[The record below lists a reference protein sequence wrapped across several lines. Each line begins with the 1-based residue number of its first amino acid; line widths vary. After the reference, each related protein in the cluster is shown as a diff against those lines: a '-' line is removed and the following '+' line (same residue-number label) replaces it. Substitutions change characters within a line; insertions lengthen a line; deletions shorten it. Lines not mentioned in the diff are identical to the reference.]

1 MSDKKQQP
9 SRRKKIIS
17 RIITMVSL
25 SVFVY
30 SVYALGSIF
39 YDYYHNRQVL
49 AEVQDIYETIEVPEN
64 VTYGEFR
71 SQFYDLHEINED
83 IVGWITI
90 NDTKIDY
97 PILQAEDNG
106 YYLNRNYKREDTP
119 AGSIFMD
126 YRNNVAEENRNTIVY
141 GHRMKDDTMFNSLTK
156 YLDEDFL
163 KDHQTVKYDTMY
175 GSYDAE
181 VFAAYY
187 TTTEFDY
194 IQTEFASDQEYGDF
208 LQEVQDKSEIEA
220 DFDVGEE
227 DEIVTLS
234 TCDYTLDPDEGRLVV
249 HAKVVN
255 KQ

>member
-1 MSDKKQQP
+1 MFKKKQ
-9 SRRKKIIS
+9 SGKSKKMTS
-17 RIITMVSL
+17 RIITIVSL
-25 SVFVY
+25 SVFAY
-30 SVYALGSIF
+30 SLYALGSIF
-39 YDYYHNRQVL
+39 YDYYYNRQVL
-49 AEVQDIYETIEVPEN
+49 AEVQDIYETIEMPKD
-64 VTYGEFR
+64 VTYGQFR
-71 SQFYDLHEINED
+71 SQFYELHEINED

-97 PILQAEDNG
+97 PILQAEDND
-106 YYLNRNYKREDTP
+106 YYLDRNYKEEYAP

-126 YRNNVAEENRNTIVY
+126 YRNNVAEENKNTIVY
-141 GHRMKDDTMFNSLTK
+141 GHRMKDNTMFNMLTN
-156 YLDEDFL
+156 YLDEDFV
-163 KDHQTVKYDTMY
+163 KDHQTVQYDTMY

-194 IQTEFASDQEYGDF
+194 IQTEFASDQEYGGF
-208 LQEVQDKSEIEA
+208 LQEVKDKSEIKT
-220 DFDVGEE
+220 DFDVTEE

-249 HAKVVN
+249 HAKIVN

>member
-1 MSDKKQQP
+1 MSDKKQP
-9 SRRKKIIS
+9 SKRKKITS
-17 RIITMVSL
+17 RTITIVSL

-39 YDYYHNRQVL
+39 YDYYYNRQVL
-49 AEVQDIYETIEVPEN
+49 AEVQDIYETIEVPDN

-97 PILQAEDNG
+97 PILQAEDND

-126 YRNNVAEENRNTIVY
+126 YRNNVTEENRNTIEN
-141 GHRMKDDTMFNSLTK
+141 GHRMKDDTMFNSMTK
-156 YLDEDFL
+156 YLDEAFL
-163 KDHQTVKYDTMY
+163 KDHQTIEYEDMY
-175 GSYDAE
+175 RSYNEE
-181 VFAAYY
+181 VVAAYY
-187 TTTEFDY
+187 TTNEFDY
-194 IQTEFASDQEYGDF
+194 IQTEFASDQEYGEL

-227 DEIVTLS
+227 DEIVPLS
-234 TCDYTLDPDEGRLVV
+234 TCDYTLNPDEGRLVV
-249 HAKVVN
+249 HAKIVN

>member
-17 RIITMVSL
+17 RIITIVSL

-97 PILQAEDNG
+97 PILQAEDND

-163 KDHQTVKYDTMY
+163 KDHQTVSYDTMY

-208 LQEVQDKSEIEA
+208 LQEVQDKSEIET

>member
-1 MSDKKQQP
+1 MSKKKQP
-9 SRRKKIIS
+9 SKGRKIVS
-17 RIITMVSL
+17 RVITTLSL
-25 SVFVY
+25 AVFVY

-49 AEVQDIYETIEVPEN
+49 AEVQDIYEAIEVPEDL
-64 VTYGEFR
+64 TYGEFR
-71 SQFYDLHEINED
+71 SQFHDLHKINED

-90 NDTKIDY
+90 KDTKIDY
-97 PILQAEDNG
+97 PILQAEDND

-126 YRNNVAEENRNTIVY
+126 YRNNVGESNRNTIIY
-141 GHRMKDDTMFNSLTK
+141 GHRMKDGTMFNALTK
-156 YLDEDFL
+156 YLEDDFFE
-163 KDHQTVKYDTMY
+163 DHKTVSYDTMY

-194 IQTEFASDQEYGDF
+194 IQTEFASDMDYAVF
-208 LQEVQDKSEIEA
+208 LDEVRGKSEINP
-220 DFDVGEE
+220 DFDISP
-227 DEIVTLS
+227 DDDIVTLS
-234 TCDYTLDPDEGRLVV
+234 TCDYTLDPDEGRIVV
-249 HAKVVN
+249 HAKIVN